1 MGIPHPSSPAG
12 ESHSLPSFWWVSGLG
27 RCQPSLAGNDP
38 VLGGQ
43 AVGCT
48 HSACPETWLPVAL
61 REGGLA
67 TGTPDWPQSG
77 RLEKGLRLGRAGEWH
92 GPFAALSPSNQA
104 VPVEPQVWG
113 HAKPSTTP
121 ATEPLLFECR
131 AGDLAVDISFL
142 PGDRSLLVGTASV
155 WFSAVSRVPQQCL
168 VHHNCSVNTC

>member
-1 MGIPHPSSPAG
+1 MGIPHPSPSAG

-27 RCQPSLAGNDP
+27 RCQPSPAGNDP

-48 HSACPETWLPVAL
+48 HSACPETRLPVAL

-77 RLEKGLRLGRAGEWH
+77 RLEKGLRLGRAGEWQ

-104 VPVEPQVWG
+104 VYQWSPRSGVMPS
-113 HAKPSTTP
+113 PSTTP

-142 PGDRSLLVGTASV
+142 PGDLNSTHPVTG
-155 WFSAVSRVPQQCL
+155 VPGHPEHL
-168 VHHNCSVNTC
+168 